1 MGIRESEEIS
11 SSIYSQNPGMF
22 KSPNQNKIKQV
33 LMDKIV
39 ERKRENIGKDNWKVE
54 ANLDHF

>member
-1 MGIRESEEIS
+1 
-11 SSIYSQNPGMF
+11 MF

-39 ERKRENIGKDNWKVE
+39 KRKQENIGKDNRKVE
-54 ANLDHF
+54 ANIDRF